1 MLNNVNIN
9 INLEKEKYIIIGCS
23 SGPDSIAL
31 LHYLKNNTQKKI
43 VCAHINHNKRKESK
57 EEELYLKNYCQK
69 NDIIFECKK
78 IKSYNENNFENEAR
92 NKRYHFYEEILKKY
106 NTKYI
111 FLAHHGDDLIETI
124 LMKINHGSTLEGY
137 AGIKEIAKHNDYYI
151 VRPFLKYTKKD
162 LIDYNKKNNI
172 KYYIDKSNFDN
183 NYTRNR
189 IRNQILPLLKS
200 ENENIHTQFLKF
212 SKTLLEYNYYI
223 NKITDNYLSKLYKNK
238 KLDISNF
245 DKIDHLIQKNIIF

>member
-23 SGPDSIAL
+23 SGPDSMAL

-92 NKRYHFYEEILKKY
+92 NDRYCGF
-106 NTKYI
+106 
-111 FLAHHGDDLIETI
+111 
-124 LMKINHGSTLEGY
+124 
-137 AGIKEIAKHNDYYI
+137 
-151 VRPFLKYTKKD
+151 
-162 LIDYNKKNNI
+162 
-172 KYYIDKSNFDN
+172 KSPQDS
-183 NYTRNR
+183 
-189 IRNQILPLLKS
+189 IRSIPS
-200 ENENIHTQFLKF
+200 SFSF
-212 SKTLLEYNYYI
+212 SK
-223 NKITDNYLSKLYKNK
+223 
-238 KLDISNF
+238 
-245 DKIDHLIQKNIIF
+245 

>member
-1 MLNNVNIN
+1 M
-9 INLEKEKYIIIGCS
+9 
-23 SGPDSIAL
+23 P
-31 LHYLKNNTQKKI
+31 
-43 VCAHINHNKRKESK
+43 
-57 EEELYLKNYCQK
+57 K

-172 KYYIDKSNFDN
+172 KYYMLKL
-183 NYTRNR
+183 
-189 IRNQILPLLKS
+189 IL
-200 ENENIHTQFLKF
+200 
-212 SKTLLEYNYYI
+212 
-223 NKITDNYLSKLYKNK
+223 ITTTPGTE
-238 KLDISNF
+238 
-245 DKIDHLIQKNIIF
+245 